1 MESKK
6 VTLSEVGCCAMT
18 HAFLRHP
25 SQVRQWG
32 RVIGP
37 LQILYEIFQN
47 TLNLAF
53 VPCEETVLVY
63 RAFAENE
70 LRRLAGTTNAHL
82 LCRHG
87 ATAHAKALEQ
97 LLNGLPSDVG
107 H

>member
-1 MESKK
+1 MENKK

-18 HAFLRHP
+18 HAFLRNP
-25 SQVRQWG
+25 SQVREWG
-32 RVIGP
+32 HAIGP

-53 VPCEETVLVY
+53 VPNEQTVLVY
-63 RAFAENE
+63 RVFADNE
-70 LRRLAGTTNAHL
+70 LRRLVGTTNARL

-87 ATAHAKALEQ
+87 AAAHAKALEQ
-97 LLNGLPSDVG
+97 LLDGLPSDVG